1 MSEPDNATVF
11 GLESSPVDF
20 SVTPGEVVPIDTV
33 VTITTHDKETN
44 ETTGVISLRLDDLL
58 EIAGTA
64 ASHVAFVMRLRT

>member
-1 MSEPDNATVF
+1 MTKHDVAVF

-20 SVTPGEVVPIDTV
+20 SVTPGEVVPIDTI

-44 ETTGVISLRLDDLL
+44 ETTGVVSLRLDDLL

-64 ASHVAFVMRLRT
+64 AGHVAFVMRLQT